1 MNWPVFQSVLLVGS
15 GSFAGG
21 VTRYLVASLIHK
33 VHSPGFPYATLSV
46 NLLGSLIIG
55 LVLGFA
61 EKNQMHDSATI
72 LLLGAGFCGGFTTFS
87 TFAAENL
94 AMLRDGN
101 WVPFAVYTIVSVITG
116 IALVFAGFAI
126 AKG

>member
-1 MNWPVFQSVLLVGS
+1 MNLSIFQSVLLVGS

-21 VTRYLVASLIHK
+21 AARYLVATVMHK
-33 VHSPGFPYATLSV
+33 SQMTSFPYATLSV

-61 EKNQMHDSATI
+61 ERNDLHGSATI

-87 TFAAENL
+87 TFVAENL
-94 AMLRDGN
+94 TMLREGA
-101 WVPFAVYTIVSVITG
+101 WIPFATYTLTSIFLG
-116 IALVFAGFAI
+116 ISLVFAGFAI